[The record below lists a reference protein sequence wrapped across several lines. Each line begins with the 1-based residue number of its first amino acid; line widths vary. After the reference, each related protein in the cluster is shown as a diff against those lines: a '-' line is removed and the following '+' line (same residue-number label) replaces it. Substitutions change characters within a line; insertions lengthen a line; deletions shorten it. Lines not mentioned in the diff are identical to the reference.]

1 MEIRRA
7 TAGEAG
13 IVSRLNRE
21 VQQLHA
27 DALPHLFK
35 PPSED
40 AFSREMFAALVA
52 DGQTHTLIGWLG
64 GTPVGY
70 VYAEF
75 VRQPESPFRYALDC
89 CYVQQ
94 LSVDRAY
101 HKRGYGAQLLGA
113 VVELARARGVARIEL
128 DVWAFN
134 HNARGFFAGQGFAVF
149 NERMSLDTGAGGVAS

>member
-7 TAGEAG
+7 TAGDAG

-35 PPSED
+35 PPSD
-40 AFSREMFAALVA
+40 AAFPPDAFAALVA
-52 DGQTHTLIGWLG
+52 DEDTRILIGWADD
-64 GTPVGY
+64 TPVGY
-70 VYAEF
+70 VYAQF
-75 VRQPESPFRYALDC
+75 MRRPENAMRHALDL
-89 CYVQQ
+89 CYVHH

-101 HKRGYGAQLLGA
+101 QKRGYGEQLLGA
-113 VVELARARGVARIEL
+113 VIALARARGIARIEL

-134 HNARGFFAGQGFAVF
+134 DNARGFFASQGFAVY
-149 NERMSLDTGAGGVAS
+149 NERMYLESGVGGATD